1 MTENN
6 VPETITCPDCD
17 GDKTVLYSYGWDRNG
32 NQAEGDGLRCHGEG
46 TIPVAPCFECEGAKI
61 LTDDDGENPGP
72 CPSCDGKGYEEV
84 ESKW

>member
-32 NQAEGDGLRCHGEG
+32 NQAEGDCLRCQGEG

-72 CPSCDGKGYEEV
+72 CPSCDGKGYEEA

>member
-32 NQAEGDGLRCHGEG
+32 NQAEGDCLRCQGEG

-84 ESKW
+84 ESTW

>member
-32 NQAEGDGLRCHGEG
+32 NQAEGDCLRCQGEG

-72 CPSCDGKGYEEV
+72 CPSCAGKGYEEV

>member
-1 MTENN
+1 MTKNN
-6 VPETITCPDCD
+6 VPATIVCPDCD

-32 NQAEGDGLRCHGEG
+32 NQAEGDCLRCRGEG
-46 TIPVAPCFECEGAKI
+46 TIPVAPCFECEGAKV
-61 LTDDDGENPGP
+61 LTDDDGNDPCI

>member
-6 VPETITCPDCD
+6 VPETITCPGCD
-17 GDKTVLYSYGWDRNG
+17 GAKTVLYSYGWDRNG
-32 NQAEGDGLRCHGEG
+32 NQAEGDCLRCQGEG